1 MKISVQL
8 ESLAKISGLLDEVD
22 RLNLLLQEKYKELLL
37 FIGTLQKL
45 VECRRVLLASHECWR
60 HLLAENFGELAVSGL
75 HNLVDER
82 VILVEVGSDQF
93 KLLLAL
99 EESLDLM
106 LQFAKWLSCL
116 GVGDLSP
123 QLLLQGRVG
132 ETVLADLADTAGL
145 VASIAF
151 ERLELERLF
160 FIVREVW

>member
-1 MKISVQL
+1 
-8 ESLAKISGLLDEVD
+8 
-22 RLNLLLQEKYKELLL
+22 
-37 FIGTLQKL
+37 
-45 VECRRVLLASHECWR
+45 
-60 HLLAENFGELAVSGL
+60 LLAEYFGELAISGL

-82 VILVEVGSDQF
+82 VILFKVGSDQF

-99 EESLDLM
+99 EESLDLL

-132 ETVLADLADTAGL
+132 KTVLTDLADTAGL
-145 VASIAF
+145 VTCIAF